1 MEKILNSLY
10 PVKLPQYSDELP
22 AHGLEHA
29 DVLLI
34 ARRDVS
40 NVLRQQHTL
49 LLKINYPI
57 TTKKK

>member
-10 PVKLPQYSDELP
+10 LVKLPQYSDELP

-34 ARRDVS
+34 ARREVS
-40 NVLRQQHTL
+40 NLLRQQHSRL
-49 LLKINYPI
+49 LQIDKAINN
-57 TTKKK
+57 KNK